1 MKQLPNKLIALLAK
15 LREFVSK
22 DVDLVLL
29 LFLLLVTN
37 YRFSFKILAIVAIY
51 FYRPNF
57 KFKKSGIVYFYV
69 SFIFLSLFN
78 LLVIS
83 GDLSANHTA
92 TILGACLI
100 WLACLLTFH
109 QLQLFVE
116 KNEVRKTVNT
126 LKYLVFI
133 NLLFSVVDLIK
144 IMIITQTINPY
155 NQISPPPYGIS
166 SGDLIGGVFG
176 EMHLVNMS
184 ISAFL
189 LLFFLYQKNF
199 LLSLLTVIPLLLTG
213 SNLGTLITVMVLFYM
228 LIIKKDLLVK
238 YYILFTLAVIVI
250 FYIKITPDNL
260 SYFSKSLNKLTHK
273 STVKQVESFDE
284 EENPVIT
291 TVKSDEDIKNEKIQ
305 NYLFV
310 MSGSHLKDTLDSVY
324 FLKQEY
330 LKTEAKKKQK
340 RNDYTHYV
348 KDSLQNAK
356 EKDKRFEY
364 GKLRKFDFH
373 KTPGKIIS
381 FQQVYDYLFSN
392 WKSFLFGSGPG
403 GFSSRLAFISSGI
416 VDDSRILMAL
426 PFYENPDFTRNHKAI
441 FKYLLFLDD
450 KYHSITNLP
459 FSWYNELL
467 GEYGVVGLIIFIV
480 FYLGFLFKR
489 FKLLTFGKVLV
500 ALMLTFFLFDYWY
513 ERLSVMVLFEII
525 ILLDIKMS
533 SEKIGNKKNEN

>member
-92 TILGACLI
+92 TVLGACLI

-426 PFYENPDFTRNHKAI
+426 PVYENPDFTRNHKAI

>member
-57 KFKKSGIVYFYV
+57 KFNKSGIVYFYV

-78 LLVIS
+78 LLVVS
-83 GDLSANHTA
+83 GDLSVNHTA
-92 TILGACLI
+92 TVLGACLI

-116 KNEVRKTVNT
+116 KNEIKKTVNT
-126 LKYLVFI
+126 LKSLVFI

-144 IMIITQTINPY
+144 IMIATQTINPY

-199 LLSLLTVIPLLLTG
+199 LLSLLTLIPLLLTG
-213 SNLGTLITVMVLFYM
+213 SNLGTLITVMVLLYM
-228 LIIKKDLLVK
+228 LIIKRDLLVK
-238 YYILFTLAVIVI
+238 YYILFTLAVVVI

-260 SYFSKSLNKLTHK
+260 SYFSKSLIKLTHK

-284 EENPVIT
+284 EENRVIT
-291 TVKSDEDIKNEKIQ
+291 PVKSDEDIKNEKIQ

-310 MSGSHLKDTLDSVY
+310 MSGNRLKDTLDSVY

-364 GKLRKFDFH
+364 GKLKKFDFH

-381 FQQVYDYLFSN
+381 FQQVCDYLLSS
-392 WKSFLFGSGPG
+392 WKSFFFGSGPG

-426 PFYENPDFTRNHKAI
+426 PVYENPEFTRNHKAI

-467 GEYGVVGLIIFIV
+467 GEYGVVGLIIFIA

-489 FKLLTFGKVLV
+489 FKLLTFGKLLV

-525 ILLDIKMS
+525 ILLDIKMTT
-533 SEKIGNKKNEN
+533 EKIRNKKNEN